1 MRRFVPLL
9 LLLIVLP
16 ASAFDQGHITLNALL
31 RQHVRVIDGGVA
43 SRVDYAGIKRDRAA
57 LDAYTQSLSA
67 LPETTFNRW
76 ARADQMAFL
85 INAYNAFTLE
95 LILTRYPGLK
105 SIKDLGGLFSSPW
118 KQDFFT
124 LLGTK
129 THLDHIEQ
137 NLLRA
142 PGRYDDPRIH
152 FALTCASLGCPMLRD
167 EAYVGAR
174 LDAQLDDAMRRF
186 LTDRSRNRYDPAAD
200 KLLVSKIFDWYG
212 QDFDQGH
219 HGFTSVAQTLAQFAD
234 QLADSPGARA
244 RIRTGQVPIDFRPYD
259 WGLNDV
265 GH

>member
-1 MRRFVPLL
+1 MRGFVPLL

-67 LPETTFNRW
+67 VPETTFNRW

-124 LLGTK
+124 LLGRRTN
-129 THLDHIEQ
+129 LDHVES
-137 NLLRA
+137 LLRTTR
-142 PGRYDDPRIH
+142 GYDDARIH
-152 FALTCASLGCPMLRD
+152 FALNCASVDCPMLRN
-167 EAYVGAR
+167 EAYVGDR
-174 LDAQLDDAMRRF
+174 LDSQLDDATRRF
-186 LTDRSRNRYDPAAD
+186 LGDRKRNRYDPNRDA
-200 KLLVSKIFDWYG
+200 LQVSKIFDWYAN
-212 QDFDQGH
+212 DFRVGSYR
-219 HGFTSVAQTLAQFAD
+219 SVAALLAAHAA
-234 QLADSPGARA
+234 QLSDDPKNQA
-244 RIRTGQVPIDFRPYD
+244 RIRAQNIDIAFLRYD
-259 WGLNDV
+259 WHLNAV
-265 GH
+265 GTP

>member
-124 LLGTK
+124 LLGRRTN
-129 THLDHIEQ
+129 LDHVES
-137 NLLRA
+137 LLRTTR
-142 PGRYDDPRIH
+142 GYDDPRIH
-152 FALTCASLGCPMLRD
+152 FALNCASVDCPMLRN
-167 EAYVGAR
+167 EACVGDR
-174 LDAQLDDAMRRF
+174 LHSQLDDATRRF
-186 LTDRSRNRYDPAAD
+186 LGDRKRNRYDPNRDA
-200 KLLVSKIFDWYG
+200 LQVSKIFDWYAN
-212 QDFDQGH
+212 DFRVGSYR
-219 HGFTSVAQTLAQFAD
+219 SVAALLSAHAAQLSND
-234 QLADSPGARA
+234 PKIQA
-244 RIRTGQVPIDFRPYD
+244 RIRAQSIDIAFLPYD
-259 WGLNDV
+259 WHLNAV
-265 GH
+265 GTP